1 MEKQRLFRLYLWKNP
16 IILDTMKPAEDGS
29 DDVILRFYEAKKA
42 AVDTDIICNLGGK
55 KAYLCDMLENVQEE
69 ISMENGKM
77 NLSFRP
83 FEIKTVRIKF

>member
-1 MEKQRLFRLYLWKNP
+1 M
-16 IILDTMKPAEDGS
+16 
-29 DDVILRFYEAKKA
+29 
-42 AVDTDIICNLGGK
+42 DTDIICNLGGK

-77 NLSFRP
+77 NLTFRP